1 MILEINLVKV
11 PSMGS
16 MRGSLLE
23 RQRYSSVDTDA
34 EMLSSTVRFIKDNL
48 SVLMPAITD
57 SNFIEKLRNLRNL
70 TIQELF
76 ELRYVLSSRFGIDL
90 WIQFV
95 ADLEVNSQEVP
106 DDSIEFNIV
115 DHTNLIGVTPFATKK
130 VQLEK
135 NVSLTDIYS
144 SINTM
149 YGLFSEP
156 LFNGMRNPIEGV
168 VASAKKDE
176 ELVGRIPVN
185 RTAYLNSVIELLGK
199 QLMVISN

>member
-11 PSMGS
+11 DSMGS
-16 MRGSLLE
+16 MRGKLLE
-23 RQRYSSVDTDA
+23 RKRYPSVDTDGD
-34 EMLSSTVRFIKDNL
+34 MLNSTVRFIKDNL
-48 SVLMPAITD
+48 DVFMPAVTD
-57 SNFIEKLRNLRNL
+57 SNLIEKLRNLRTM
-70 TIQELF
+70 TIQELY
-76 ELRYVLSSRFGIDL
+76 ELRYVLSSKFGIDL

-106 DDSIEFNIV
+106 DNAIEFNIV

-130 VQLEK
+130 VQME
-135 NVSLTDIYS
+135 NRVSLTDIYTA
-144 SINTM
+144 INDM

-156 LFNGMRNPIEGV
+156 LFNGMINPIKGI

-185 RTAYLNSVIELLGK
+185 RTAYLNSLIELLGK